1 MFDHVMESKE
11 RTIANNLRRQ
21 TAASAGAASTPAGH
35 LQPPAPE
42 GGKRAPRQR

>member
-1 MFDHVMESKE
+1 MFEHVMESKE

-21 TAASAGAASTPAGH
+21 SAASSGAAPAPASH
-35 LQPPAPE
+35 LQPDSP